1 MKTTR
6 EQHERPRLSTT
17 LIGTLALLIAA
28 VFLMPLRPHM
38 PEAGLDPSWQY
49 ALNVAIEQHLVFG
62 RDLIFTF
69 GPLGSVYTGLFSPAT
84 NTLTLVASALFALGF
99 CVSLALALYPGRMLF
114 AVAVPIIVAV
124 CIVKDSEFISV
135 PFFLLFAIT
144 RTQLQPSSKLYLAP
158 TRPIQWAI
166 AFATVAVS
174 ITPIVKGS
182 FAGAVGASFALATV
196 VLIRRNWRAALGFAA
211 LALISLGS
219 AWVAAGQP
227 LAALP
232 NYFLAQAPI
241 ISGYTTAMSLSGRT
255 WVPLAVAATSA
266 VLVATFYLSFD
277 RTDRFPA
284 TMCSL
289 GLAFIL
295 FVAFKAGL
303 VRQDG
308 HVFISTCTLLFTTLV
323 VTSRSKL
330 PVGLALW
337 LIVIVVWLGVGR
349 TAIPTISALP
359 PLWVEAAW
367 DRSISGFE
375 VRLEGKQK
383 LIAEFDV
390 ANAQIRASQ
399 PLPHVNG
406 TVDIYP
412 TDLSTLFANDL
423 KWKGR
428 PIFQSYSVYDPKL
441 DRQNVQFLENAGPD
455 TIFYSIGS
463 IDRRLP
469 ALDDSGSLIA
479 LLGRYSVVGITGTY
493 VQLARHGGP
502 STASLAN
509 EALLSTNARIGE
521 PIKVGG
527 SDAIWADIDI
537 QPTLLGKILSAL
549 YKLPQLEID
558 LTLDS
563 NDTLAHRFIPAIGRT
578 GFLLSPYLSEGRD
591 FALLASGARPEP
603 RVTSFK
609 LVHQHSLLWK
619 DTYSVTLRAVKFEPQ
634 PQARHFALAQ
644 PVAPSAA
651 LSNPVTNPATQC
663 AVDFANGKPFAPN
676 NPLSTVRGVLRMQGW
691 SAPPPGVNADA
702 IRTYFIVE
710 RGSDVKYYL
719 ASEQQRPDVAQAF
732 KRPELLTAG
741 YNGLLDVGQGMGPA
755 KLTMVVEAGG
765 TAYRCPMEATLL

>member
-1 MKTTR
+1 
-6 EQHERPRLSTT
+6 
-17 LIGTLALLIAA
+17 
-28 VFLMPLRPHM
+28 M

-69 GPLGSVYTGLFSPAT
+69 GPLGSVYTSLFSPST

-99 CVSLALALYPGRMLF
+99 CLSAALALYPGRMLL

-124 CIVKDSEFISV
+124 CIVKDSQFISV

-166 AFATVAVS
+166 AIATVAVS

-182 FAGAVGASFALATV
+182 FAGAVGASFALATL
-196 VLIRRNWRAALGFAA
+196 VLIRNNWRIALGFVA
-211 LALISLGS
+211 LALISLGG
-219 AWVAAGQP
+219 AWLAAGQP

-232 NYFLAQAPI
+232 NYFLAQGPI
-241 ISGYTTAMSLSGRT
+241 ISGYTTAMSLAGRT
-255 WVPLAVAATSA
+255 WVPIAVAATS
-266 VLVATFYLSFD
+266 VIVVVSFFLSFD
-277 RTDRFPA
+277 RADRIPA
-284 TMCSL
+284 ALCSL

-295 FVAFKAGL
+295 FVGFKAGL

-308 HVFISTCTLLFTTLV
+308 HVFISTCTLLFVTLV
-323 VTSRSKL
+323 VAARCKL
-330 PVGLALW
+330 PVSLALW
-337 LIVIVVWLGVGR
+337 LIAIVVWLGVGR

-359 PLWVEAAW
+359 PLWVKAAW
-367 DRSISGFE
+367 DRSISGIE
-375 VRLEGKQK
+375 ERLEGKQK
-383 LIAEFDV
+383 LVAAFDD
-390 ANAQIRASQ
+390 ANAQIRALH

-412 TDLSTLFANDL
+412 TELSAIFANGL

-441 DRQNVQFLENAGPD
+441 DRQNVQFLEHAGAD

-463 IDRRLP
+463 IDGRLP
-469 ALDDSGSLIA
+469 ALDDSGSLIS
-479 LLGRYSVVGITGTY
+479 LLGRYSVVGVTGTY

-502 STASLAN
+502 STAALAQD
-509 EALLSTNARIGE
+509 ALLQTTARVGE
-521 PIKVGG
+521 PVKVGG
-527 SDAIWADIDI
+527 SDAIWAQIDI
-537 QPTLLGKILSAL
+537 QPTLLGKILGAL

-563 NDTLAHRFIPAIGRT
+563 NDTVPHRFIPAVGRT

-591 FALLASGARPEP
+591 FALLASGAWPEP

-609 LVHQHSLLWK
+609 LMHHHSLLWK
-619 DTYSVTLRAVKFEPQ
+619 ETYSVTLRAVKFEPQ
-634 PQARHFALAQ
+634 PQARQFALAQ

-663 AVDFANGKPFAPN
+663 AVDFANGRPFAPN
-676 NPLSTVRGVLRMQGW
+676 TPLSTVRGVLRMQGW
-691 SAPPPGVNADA
+691 SAPPPGVDA
-702 IRTYFIVE
+702 SAIHTYFVVE
-710 RGSDVKYYL
+710 RGQDVKYYL
-719 ASEQQRPDVAQAF
+719 ASSQERPDVAQAF

-741 YNGLLDVGQGMGPA
+741 YNGLLDVGSDAGPA
-755 KLTMVVEAGG
+755 TLHMMVEAGG
-765 TAYRCPMEATLL
+765 TAYRCSIEATLR